1 MLSSLNWGSMFSS
14 YPPGAE
20 RPRESI
26 LAGADIRP
34 DAATAVQTLLLT
46 ESWDTTATDTQLED
60 QINQSCYNVLCK
72 IPAEVYHSRHKEN
85 ISETKWDLKKALTL
99 YLVGLWEKH
108 ICTNMDCHVIWQKW
122 KWSKTPWKSEWRNDA
137 VGWSRFLEFHC
148 NNSKLFSVVFMQDWQ
163 PREPWMVSQSEVQ
176 PCGVRWTKT

>member
-99 YLVGLWEKH
+99 YLVGLWERH

-122 KWSKTPWKSEWRNDA
+122 KWSTYWIQRHPEN
-137 VGWSRFLEFHC
+137 
-148 NNSKLFSVVFMQDWQ
+148 
-163 PREPWMVSQSEVQ
+163 QSEEMMQWADPVSWNFIATTQ
-176 PCGVRWTKT
+176 NCSL